1 MARTRQVAKNEMAL
15 GLMSVFRPLPDG
27 AQRHEVI
34 IEQKFAGGQVRVH
47 GVEMNVFEQGIFLS
61 VLALTGDGLMQSAK
75 EAGLLPTLPDNSN
88 PNAPRD
94 AKPEDNSAAQGQSV
108 RVNTSI
114 AELCRMAGLAEEPS
128 RGTRA
133 AIKTAFSRLAMLT
146 VFAQDERGKWGLTH
160 LIGGGMGD
168 DPAGKVS
175 VWLNPRSTR
184 AVLGERAYAPVSMQ
198 VWRELP
204 TPPAKVLYA
213 WLCAWFAGGTGTRQI
228 SMDALE
234 IHVFGALAKSK
245 QTRSDRRK
253 EIRTALT
260 AIERAT
266 TGEIATTPAT
276 SGGKNVTI
284 TRQWTTPSAQPQ
296 CETTATSSDGLDAN
310 PRPAPDRATSS
321 DGLHQNGES
330 SASQYPCV
338 FHDIGRCFTGA
349 VQVAA
354 TSSSSAVLRA
364 DRLHCSENHQ
374 TSGSNPPLPGLV
386 TAACPAPAGA
396 LAFGRQHDGDQT
408 SVAGTVTVASDE
420 ENRPHIVAGPI
431 RGRPTSKNSLLM
443 GLIARSATSAPP
455 TTRKAAKDDSE
466 VFAGQLGTGGTHG

>member
-1 MARTRQVAKNEMAL
+1 M
-15 GLMSVFRPLPDG
+15 
-27 AQRHEVI
+27 
-34 IEQKFAGGQVRVH
+34 RVH

-61 VLALTGDGLMQSAK
+61 VLALAGDGLMQTAK

-94 AKPEDNSAAQGQSV
+94 AKPEDNSAAQGQCV

-114 AELCRMAGLAEEPS
+114 AELCRMAGLADAPGG
-128 RGTRA
+128 GTRA

-146 VFAQDERGKWGLTH
+146 VFAQDERGKWGITH

-168 DPAGKVS
+168 DPGGKVS
-175 VWLNPRSTR
+175 AWLNPRSTR

-204 TPPAKVLYA
+204 TPPAKALYA

-253 EIRTALT
+253 EIRMALT

-266 TGEIATTPAT
+266 AGEIATTPAS

-296 CETTATSSDGLDAN
+296 CETRATSSAGFDAK
-310 PRPAPDRATSS
+310 PRPAPDCATSS
-321 DGLHQNGES
+321 AGPHQNGES

-338 FHDIGRCFTGA
+338 FHAIGQCFTGA

-374 TSGSNPPLPGLV
+374 NTAPNTPLPGLV

-396 LAFGRQHDGDQT
+396 LALGRQHDGYQA
-408 SVAGTVTVASDE
+408 SVAGTGTAAGDE
-420 ENRPHIVAGPI
+420 KNRPHIVTGSI
-431 RGRPTSKNSLLM
+431 HGRSKMKNSLLM
-443 GLIARSATSAPP
+443 GLIDRSTTSASQ
-455 TTRKAAKDDSE
+455 TTRKPAKSDSDA
-466 VFAGQLGTGGTHG
+466 FAGQSCGGGTYG

>member
-61 VLALTGDGLMQSAK
+61 VLALAGDGLMQTAK

-88 PNAPRD
+88 PNAPRN
-94 AKPEDNSAAQGQSV
+94 AKPEDNSAAQGQCV

-114 AELCRMAGLAEEPS
+114 AELCRMAGLADAPGG
-128 RGTRA
+128 GTRA

-146 VFAQDERGKWGLTH
+146 VFAQDERGKWGITH

-168 DPAGKVS
+168 DPGGKVS
-175 VWLNPRSTR
+175 AWLNPRSTR

-198 VWRELP
+198 VWRQLP
-204 TPPAKVLYA
+204 TPPAKALYA

-253 EIRTALT
+253 EIRVALT
-260 AIERAT
+260 AIEGSTA
-266 TGEIATTPAT
+266 GEIVVTPAT

-284 TRQWTTPSAQPQ
+284 TRQWTTPNVPLQGEIRTTPSA
-296 CETTATSSDGLDAN
+296 GLDAEV
-310 PRPAPDRATSS
+310 RPAPDCDTPRA
-321 DGLHQNGES
+321 GPHQNGES

-338 FHDIGRCFTGA
+338 FHDIGQCFTGA

-374 TSGSNPPLPGLV
+374 TTAPNPPLPGLV

-396 LAFGRQHDGDQT
+396 LALGRQHGGDQA
-408 SVAGTVTVASDE
+408 SVAGNGTVAGDE
-420 ENRPHIVAGPI
+420 KNRPHMVAGSI
-431 RGRPTSKNSLLM
+431 RCRSTMRNSLLT
-443 GLIARSATSAPP
+443 GLIDRSAASVSQ
-455 TTRKAAKDDSE
+455 TTQNPAKGDSGAL
-466 VFAGQLGTGGTHG
+466 VGQSCVGGTHG

>member
-1 MARTRQVAKNEMAL
+1 MARTRQIAKNEMAL

-61 VLALTGDGLMQSAK
+61 VLALAGDGLMQSAK
-75 EAGLLPTLPDNSN
+75 EAGLLPTLPDNRN

-175 VWLNPRSTR
+175 VSLNPRSTR

-198 VWRELP
+198 VWRDLP
-204 TPPAKVLYA
+204 TPPAKALYA

-266 TGEIATTPAT
+266 AGEIATAPAS

-296 CETTATSSDGLDAN
+296 CETTATSSDGLHAN
-310 PRPAPDRATSS
+310 PRPAPDCATSS

-330 SASQYPCV
+330 SASQYP
-338 FHDIGRCFTGA
+338 
-349 VQVAA
+349 
-354 TSSSSAVLRA
+354 
-364 DRLHCSENHQ
+364 
-374 TSGSNPPLPGLV
+374 
-386 TAACPAPAGA
+386 
-396 LAFGRQHDGDQT
+396 
-408 SVAGTVTVASDE
+408 
-420 ENRPHIVAGPI
+420 
-431 RGRPTSKNSLLM
+431 
-443 GLIARSATSAPP
+443 
-455 TTRKAAKDDSE
+455 
-466 VFAGQLGTGGTHG
+466 